1 MSSRE
6 INKRRTAEL
15 KILRLNRTYAVL
27 SNINRLIARE
37 RSKQRI
43 FEESCRIAVEH
54 GKLRLCWIGLVDET
68 ANIVKPVACAGAI
81 DGYLKHLQ
89 IALSDAQEGKGP
101 TGTAVRDARNVYCSD
116 IEHDERMLPWKEKAL
131 TLGLKSMAVF
141 PLQAAAKVIGTINF
155 YANEVNYFGEEEREL
170 YNELVKDISFA
181 LEMLENEESL
191 RNTHAF
197 NEMLLQTIP
206 FGMDIVD
213 ERGTVLFMNT
223 AMKNIFGRDDAGQLC
238 WSLSK
243 NGKKHCLHCPLQK
256 GIEISR
262 IDILESM
269 NALDGRIFQI
279 HLIGIMFRGK
289 K

>member
-1 MSSRE
+1 
-6 INKRRTAEL
+6 
-15 KILRLNRTYAVL
+15 
-27 SNINRLIARE
+27 
-37 RSKQRI
+37 
-43 FEESCRIAVEH
+43 
-54 GKLRLCWIGLVDET
+54 
-68 ANIVKPVACAGAI
+68 
-81 DGYLKHLQ
+81 
-89 IALSDAQEGKGP
+89 
-101 TGTAVRDARNVYCSD
+101 
-116 IEHDERMLPWKEKAL
+116 
-131 TLGLKSMAVF
+131 MAVF

-223 AMKNIFGRDDAGQLC
+223 AMKNIFVRDDAGQLC

-289 K
+289 KAMLELFADTTEQRKLQNRLLQDQKIQSIGTLAGGIAHDFNNILETRSRTPLFSRV

>member
-1 MSSRE
+1 
-6 INKRRTAEL
+6 
-15 KILRLNRTYAVL
+15 
-27 SNINRLIARE
+27 
-37 RSKQRI
+37 
-43 FEESCRIAVEH
+43 
-54 GKLRLCWIGLVDET
+54 
-68 ANIVKPVACAGAI
+68 
-81 DGYLKHLQ
+81 
-89 IALSDAQEGKGP
+89 
-101 TGTAVRDARNVYCSD
+101 
-116 IEHDERMLPWKEKAL
+116 
-131 TLGLKSMAVF
+131 
-141 PLQAAAKVIGTINF
+141 
-155 YANEVNYFGEEEREL
+155 
-170 YNELVKDISFA
+170 
-181 LEMLENEESL
+181 MLENEESL

-289 K
+289 KAMLELFADTTEQRKLQNRLLQDQKIQSIGTLAGGIAHDFNNILETRSRNPPFFKSLKSRSDQITV